1 MASDFLV
8 MHSSGPFFSLNCN
21 EYKKASDKYPELN
34 NDSDIIYEERTAS
47 ATLNIGGNSYF
58 DNEAIL
64 KQFERL
70 FQLLRFKE
78 DYKDHDFVCL
88 VDNARTHTAAEY
100 TVDQF
105 AMKPGGRCP
114 VNTIE
119 YVDNQNVR
127 RIINCYDQ
135 DGESKGLLKLANELH
150 LHVPRRCKLPEL
162 KMIVSEH
169 PAFKNVSRSL
179 FKLTTN
185 HILYDFHLVFLSQV
199 SKLEKMG
206 AKYGV
211 RIVFAP
217 KFHCETNPIEG
228 FWCHSKQF
236 IRKNTD
242 QTFQAL
248 VSLMPKAKQNFI
260 EKDIHLK
267 LFRRFW
273 RTIKAYHDGKDY
285 LEVLSTFFSGL
296 CKDKI
301 LSHRK
306 ITNTN
311 IDD

>member
-21 EYKKASDKYPELN
+21 EYKKACDKYPELN

-47 ATLNIGGNSYF
+47 ATLNIGENSYF

-78 DYKDHDFVCL
+78 DFKDHDFVCL

-150 LHVPRRCKLPEL
+150 LQVPRRCKLPEL

-185 HILYDFHLVFLSQV
+185 HILYDIHLVFFVTGEQTRKNGSQV
-199 SKLEKMG
+199 
-206 AKYGV
+206 
-211 RIVFAP
+211 
-217 KFHCETNPIEG
+217 
-228 FWCHSKQF
+228 
-236 IRKNTD
+236 
-242 QTFQAL
+242 
-248 VSLMPKAKQNFI
+248 
-260 EKDIHLK
+260 
-267 LFRRFW
+267 W
-273 RTIKAYHDGKDY
+273 R
-285 LEVLSTFFSGL
+285 
-296 CKDKI
+296 
-301 LSHRK
+301 
-306 ITNTN
+306 
-311 IDD
+311 